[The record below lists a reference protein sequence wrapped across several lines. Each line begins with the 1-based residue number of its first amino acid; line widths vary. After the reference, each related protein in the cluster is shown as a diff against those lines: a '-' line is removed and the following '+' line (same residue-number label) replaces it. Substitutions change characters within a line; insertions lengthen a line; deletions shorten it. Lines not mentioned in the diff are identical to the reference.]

1 MGMAGGKEG
10 GAEGKEETKTLR
22 KMLLF
27 VSVCA
32 CLSHSACQCV
42 CACARSAHPPEG
54 PAEKL
59 ETVGLEV
66 YSARPILGVI
76 TQIENEK

>member
-1 MGMAGGKEG
+1 MAGGKEG

-27 VSVCA
+27 ASVCA
-32 CLSHSACQCV
+32 CLRHSVCV
-42 CACARSAHPPEG
+42 HVHVVCTPPEG

-66 YSARPILGVI
+66 FSARPILGVI